1 MIGKIITITGGP
13 RTGKSTLVK
22 LLSERLGAKA
32 FLEGE
37 EKDFPSRVIED
48 IKTGNRI
55 LELILWF
62 RNKGVDDYLK
72 ALEIKK
78 SGGIAILDAFWA
90 TNDVY
95 VDEWVSDE
103 FEKDALNNLAKTDY
117 ELLPWPDL
125 VISLYSDKN
134 KIREFATAGGREFEL
149 NDNFLQKQVDLNNTH
164 ENYFRKLNKPNIK
177 FINRSE
183 LDYLN
188 KKDFDDLVVE
198 IKKNLDI

>member
-1 MIGKIITITGGP
+1 MNGKIIVITGGP

-22 LLSERLGAKA
+22 LLSEKFNGQA

-48 IKTGNRI
+48 IKAGNRN

-62 RNKGVDDYLK
+62 RNKGVQDYLK

-78 SGGIAILDAFWA
+78 RGEIAILDAFWA

-95 VDEWVSDE
+95 VDEWITDD
-103 FEKDALNNLAKTDY
+103 FEKAILKDIAKIDY

-125 VISLYSDKN
+125 ILSLYSDKN
-134 KIREFATAGGREFEL
+134 KIREFAVAGGREFEL
-149 NDNFLQKQVDLNNTH
+149 NEEFLQRQVDLNNTH
-164 ENYFRKLNKPNIK
+164 EKYFRKLSKPNIN
-177 FINRSE
+177 FINRSRLNYFDSKQFNE
-183 LDYLN
+183 LTALIEE
-188 KKDFDDLVVE
+188 FLG
-198 IKKNLDI
+198 I